1 MPLAARSNVNT
12 PEPSVDSPVIFL
24 PTTRFAFDKFI
35 SDTFLLPNSAY
46 NPLFSFKL
54 ILVTPNENVVDFVAP
69 VGNAPL
75 HIPVTLAI
83 GSNVIDNPVESTIPI
98 LLNLSVASSG
108 NWYLTIVSVL
118 IPAKLLPA
126 TVAIPVTPIFNS
138 SVILKPVGIFLCRTV
153 SATKSSAYPLKAD

>member
-1 MPLAARSNVNT
+1 M
-12 PEPSVDSPVIFL
+12 IFL
-24 PTTRFAFDKFI
+24 PTTRFAVDRFI

-54 ILVTPNENVVDFVAP
+54 MLGTPNEKVVVCKV

-75 HIPVTLAI
+75 HIPGTLSTAAK
-83 GSNVIDNPVESTIPI
+83 VIFNPVESTSTI

-108 NWYLTIVSVL
+108 NWYLIIVSVF

-126 TVAIPVTPIFNS
+126 TVPIPVTPMFNS
-138 SVILKPVGIFLCRTV
+138 SVILNPVGIFLCKTV
-153 SATKSSAYPLKAD
+153 SATKSAT